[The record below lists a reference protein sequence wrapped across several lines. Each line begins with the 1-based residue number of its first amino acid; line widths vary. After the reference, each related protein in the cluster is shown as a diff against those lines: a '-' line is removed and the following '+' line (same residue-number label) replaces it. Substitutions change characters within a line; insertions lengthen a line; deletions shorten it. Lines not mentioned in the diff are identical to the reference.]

1 MPHQLTIQATDLK
14 KMVQKLQ
21 VLEKKQNLFK
31 IEGWLPSQ
39 FLQLATQPNNQKD
52 SPKNRIKTILLHLA
66 GDYET
71 PPEKLSD
78 KLDLETHLLFSETDY
93 TLLYIKMDA
102 LLKNYQPE
110 KTISLKEI
118 KNCRTVADCITL
130 LETHIE

>member
-21 VLEKKQNLFK
+21 VLEKKQSLFK

-39 FLQLATQPNNQKD
+39 FLQLAIQPNNQKE
-52 SPKNRIKTILLHLA
+52 SPKNRVKTILLHLA

-71 PPEKLSD
+71 PAEKLSD
-78 KLDLETHLLFSETDY
+78 KLNLETHLLFSETHY

-118 KNCRTVADCITL
+118 KNCHTVADCMTL
-130 LETHIE
+130 LETRI